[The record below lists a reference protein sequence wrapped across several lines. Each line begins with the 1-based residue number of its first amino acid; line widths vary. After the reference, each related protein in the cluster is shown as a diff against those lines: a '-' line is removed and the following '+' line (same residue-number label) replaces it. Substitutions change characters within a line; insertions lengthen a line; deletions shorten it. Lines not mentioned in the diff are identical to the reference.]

1 MLSLPIFTVTTIP
14 SEIMSTST
22 VTTQSTMVDI
32 PATETGALSTVSATP
47 FSTFVIQTAVVPS
60 LPNTPASDEVSP
72 L

>member
-22 VTTQSTMVDI
+22 VTTQSTMVDV
-32 PATETGALSTVSATP
+32 PATVSGALSTVSATP
-47 FSTFVIQTAVVPS
+47 SSTFVIQTAVVPL
-60 LPNTPASDEVSP
+60 LPNTTASEVSP